1 MRLICVEFGRGRSE
15 KVVQTFFGGSSCR
28 EPPEWHSVIPAWTW
42 PKVSGPP
49 AAVCYR
55 PWFSMG
61 QALSGVT
68 AEHSAG
74 LMFMQKEEQVVC
86 VERALNPWWLA
97 TTQADNSLNLPWKT
111 WSSFLANHFLLSPG
125 TGLQPANHTWA
136 TTALKYKGEHQQC
149 RRIEIPEPGE
159 MLGRKL
165 LESRM
170 RAAGSGSQLLN
181 GWITKASEVR
191 FMPCWKEP
199 RFLELSQWLH
209 SDPRWADNNVIND
222 LLPYSICYGR
232 FIEIK
237 SHTELENPLHCWGSS
252 LAAVG
257 SSTLMACEGVCLIQT
272 IV

>member
-61 QALSGVT
+61 LSGVT